1 VGALVG
7 ACLDVGVIVDFSFKK
22 TFINLSLSLS
32 RSCSQKRTRNTFFGR
47 DERRVKADV
56 MGRG

>member
-1 VGALVG
+1 MGALVG

-32 RSCSQKRTRNTFFGR
+32 RSCSQKRTRNTFSDAMSG
-47 DERRVKADV
+47 E
-56 MGRG
+56 

>member
-1 VGALVG
+1 MGALVG

-32 RSCSQKRTRNTFFGR
+32 LLLSEADKKHVFGC